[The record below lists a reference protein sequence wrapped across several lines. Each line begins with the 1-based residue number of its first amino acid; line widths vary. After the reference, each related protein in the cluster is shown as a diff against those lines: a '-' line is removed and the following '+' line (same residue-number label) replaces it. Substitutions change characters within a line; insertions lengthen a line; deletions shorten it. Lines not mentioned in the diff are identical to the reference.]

1 MRKIKQFF
9 SNFNQITPI
18 RVEWNDI
25 NGLIFTIVELEWSGE
40 KKDFNSALFGL
51 YISESFII
59 VDLLYFTIFIKSDLS

>member
-18 RVEWNDI
+18 RAEWNDI
-25 NGLIFTIVELEWSGE
+25 NGLIFTVADIEWCGE
-40 KKDFNSALFGL
+40 KSDFHSALFGL

-59 VDLLYFTIFIKSDLS
+59 VDLLYFTIFIKSYLS